1 VETTTF
7 VKTGANHGKKIVQ
20 FQKKITHV
28 DGMMI
33 HKVAKYLVQT

>member
-7 VKTGANHGKKIVQ
+7 VKTGANHGKKNRPIS
-20 FQKKITHV
+20 KKVTHV

-33 HKVAKYLVQT
+33 HNVAKYLVQT